1 MADIALSNVWSV
13 RQFVTTI
20 LFVFTLLFWGENIF
34 AQERCE
40 TVQYMQQLRNQGK
53 LPQSDAQFEQWLK
66 QKRDLQKRMLQQQG
80 ETHRQQDEPYQIPV
94 VVHVIHNGEPVGT
107 GTNISD
113 AQIFSQLDVI
123 NNDFKRLNADASN
136 TPAEFLPVAG
146 SMDIEFVL
154 AKSDPNGLC
163 TNGIV
168 RVQGSKSSWSRVPD
182 DATLKSQSYWPSENY
197 LNIWVTDLSGLS
209 LGYAQF
215 PVSNLEGLE
224 EYQSGLAQTDGVV
237 IDYEAFGSNDYGPFV
252 LEPDYNKGRTT
263 THELGHFFGLRHI
276 WGDETCGTDYVDDT
290 PQQRSSTTSC
300 PSHPQ
305 TSVCGQSIVKM
316 FQNFMDYTDDVCMNL
331 LTVGQIERMEFILND
346 PAVPRRMSLLTSPGL
361 ETPAIC
367 ERIDVAVNRIDSPT
381 PISCSTTAPLS
392 ITILNRSDVELN
404 SITLS
409 YQVNQSGQANV
420 VLPVTPAL
428 PSGATRLINL
438 ASAVNLTTGL
448 NNVFIE
454 ITEANGEADEDP
466 SNSFINA
473 TVLVDQSEDYL
484 PLRQRFDVLNWPTV
498 SPSGG
503 IEWELT
509 PTNFGNSASVQAFN
523 QGIVGEEVWLATP
536 VLDFKNVSKASMF
549 FDISYGWNQT
559 EYDRFKIVASKD
571 CGKTYPII
579 LLNEDASQLQR
590 EVSFT
595 SWQPANTGD
604 WWLRRFENLNEF
616 SGEEQIRFAFVFTN
630 ATGNNLY
637 LDNIEFFLDDDP
649 TPPEVEEPYAIYWK
663 NNLEATV
670 TFNLAER
677 QTIGIYVVD
686 VMGREFINTTATDI
700 LNQTFPIELGNAA
713 DGIYIMRIQVGD
725 RFYAS
730 KFYLS
735 R

>member
-1 MADIALSNVWSV
+1 V
-13 RQFVTTI
+13 RQLVATI
-20 LFVFTLLFWGENIF
+20 LFLSTSLFLRENVY

-53 LPQSDAQFEQWLK
+53 LPQTDDQFEQWLSR
-66 QKRDLQKRMLQQQG
+66 KRDLQKRMLQQQG
-80 ETHRQQDEPYQIPV
+80 ETQRQQDEPYQIPV

-113 AQIFSQLDVI
+113 AQIFSQLAVV
-123 NNDFKRLNADASN
+123 NQDFKRLNADAAN
-136 TPAEFLPVAG
+136 TPAEFQAVAG

-168 RVQGSKSSWSRVPD
+168 RVQGSKSSWLRVPD
-182 DATLKSQSYWPSENY
+182 DASLKSQSYWPSEDY

-237 IDYEAFGSNDYGPFV
+237 IDYEVFGSDDYGPFD
-252 LEPDYNKGRTT
+252 LDPDYNKGRTT

-290 PQQRSSTTSC
+290 PQQRSSTTNC

-305 TSVCGQSIVKM
+305 TSICGNSIVKM
-316 FQNFMDYTDDVCMNL
+316 FQNYMDYTDDVCMNL
-331 LTVGQIERMEFILND
+331 LTAGQIERMEFILND

-367 ERIDVAVNRIDSPT
+367 ERIDVAINTIDSPT

-420 VLPVTPAL
+420 VLPIAPAL

-473 TVLVDQSEDYL
+473 TVLVDQSTDYL

-498 SPSGG
+498 SPHGG
-503 IEWELT
+503 AEWELT
-509 PTNFGNSASVQAFN
+509 ATNFGNSSTVQAFN

-536 VLDFKNVSKASMF
+536 VLDFKNISKASMF
-549 FDISYGWNQT
+549 FDISYGWNQA

-670 TFNLAER
+670 TFNLTER

-686 VMGREFINTTATDI
+686 VMGREFINTKATDI

-713 DGIYIMRIQVGD
+713 AGIYIMRVQVGD

>member
-1 MADIALSNVWSV
+1 
-13 RQFVTTI
+13 
-20 LFVFTLLFWGENIF
+20 
-34 AQERCE
+34 
-40 TVQYMQQLRNQGK
+40 MQQLRNQGK
-53 LPQSDAQFEQWLK
+53 LPQTDDQFEQWLSR
-66 QKRDLQKRMLQQQG
+66 KRDLQKRMLQQQG
-80 ETHRQQDEPYQIPV
+80 ETQRQQDEPYQIPV
-94 VVHVIHNGEPVGT
+94 VVHVIHNGEPIGT

-113 AQIFSQLDVI
+113 AQIFSQLAVI
-123 NNDFKRLNADASN
+123 NNDFKRLNADADN
-136 TPAEFLPVAG
+136 TPTEFLPAAG

-182 DATLKSQSYWPSENY
+182 DASLKSQSYWPSEDY
-197 LNIWVTDLSGLS
+197 LNIWVTNLSGLS

-215 PVSNLEGLE
+215 PVSTLEGLE

-237 IDYEAFGSNDYGPFV
+237 IDYEVFGSDDYGPFD
-252 LEPDYNKGRTT
+252 LDPDYNKGRTT

-276 WGDETCGTDYVDDT
+276 WGDSNCGNDYVTDT
-290 PQQRSSTTSC
+290 PTQEDSTTSC
-300 PSHPQ
+300 PTNPQ
-305 TSVCGQSIVKM
+305 NSGCGAFNRM
-316 FQNFMDYTDDVCMNL
+316 FQNYMDYTDDACMNI
-331 LTVGQIERMEFILND
+331 LTTGQVERMDFILND
-346 PAVPRRMSLLTSPGL
+346 PTVPRRMSLLTSPGL

-367 ERIDVAVNRIDSPT
+367 ERIDVAVTRIDSPS
-381 PISCSTTAPLS
+381 PISCSITAPLS
-392 ITILNRSDVELN
+392 ITVLNRSDVELN

-428 PSGATRLINL
+428 PSGATRILNL
-438 ASAVNLTTGL
+438 AAAVNLTTGL

-473 TVLVDQSEDYL
+473 TVLVDQSTDYL
-484 PLRQRFDVLNWPTV
+484 PLRQRFDALNWPTV
-498 SPSGG
+498 SPLGG
-503 IEWELT
+503 AAWELT
-509 PTNFGNSASVQAFN
+509 ATNFGNSATVQAFN
-523 QGIVGEEVWLATP
+523 QGIDGEEVWLATP

-549 FDISYGWNQT
+549 FDISYGWNQA

-616 SGEEQIRFAFVFTN
+616 SGEEQIRFAFIFTN

-713 DGIYIMRIQVGD
+713 TGIYILRVRVGD

>member
-1 MADIALSNVWSV
+1 MRQLVTFLLLSS
-13 RQFVTTI
+13 
-20 LFVFTLLFWGENIF
+20 LFSLSGFYAH

-123 NNDFKRLNADASN
+123 NNDFKRLNTDASN

-276 WGDETCGTDYVDDT
+276 WGDSNCGNDYVTDT
-290 PQQRSSTTSC
+290 PTQEDSTTSC
-300 PSHPQ
+300 PTNPQ
-305 TSVCGQSIVKM
+305 SSGCGAFNRM
-316 FQNFMDYTDDVCMNL
+316 FQNYMDYTDDACMNI
-331 LTVGQIERMEFILND
+331 LTTGQVERMDFILND

-367 ERIDVAVNRIDSPT
+367 ERIDVAVNRIDSPS

-409 YQVNQSGQANV
+409 YQVNQLSQSNV
-420 VLPVTPAL
+420 VLPITPAL

-498 SPSGG
+498 SPLGG
-503 IEWELT
+503 VEWELT
-509 PTNFGNSASVQAFN
+509 STNFGNSATVQAFN
-523 QGIVGEEVWLATP
+523 QGIVGEEVWLTTP
-536 VLDFKNVSKASMF
+536 IIDLSSITKASIF
-549 FDISYGWNQT
+549 FDYSYALNETKNDGLRVLIST
-559 EYDRFKIVASKD
+559 D
-571 CGKTYPII
+571 CGKTYQPSTFNKQGQALSI
-579 LLNEDASQLQR
+579 E
-590 EVSFT
+590 T
-595 SWQPANTGD
+595 SNQPWQPTTDFGWHKD
-604 WWLRRFENLNEF
+604 KFLSLSEY
-616 SGEEQIRFAFVFTN
+616 SGEQQIRIAFVFTN
-630 ATGNNLY
+630 ARGNNLY
-637 LDNIEFFLDDDP
+637 LDNVEFFLDDDP
-649 TPPEVEEPYAIYWK
+649 TRLDVNEPYSIYWK
-663 NNLEATV
+663 NGDEATV
-670 TFNLAER
+670 TFNLSER
-677 QTIGIYVVD
+677 QAIGIYVVD
-686 VMGREFINTTATDI
+686 VMGREFINTTATNI

>member
-1 MADIALSNVWSV
+1 
-13 RQFVTTI
+13 
-20 LFVFTLLFWGENIF
+20 
-34 AQERCE
+34 
-40 TVQYMQQLRNQGK
+40 MQQLRNQGK
-53 LPQSDAQFEQWLK
+53 LPQTDDQFEQWLSR
-66 QKRDLQKRMLQQQG
+66 KRDLQKRMLQQQG
-80 ETHRQQDEPYQIPV
+80 ETQRQQDEPYQIPV

-113 AQIFSQLDVI
+113 AQIFSQLAVI
-123 NNDFKRLNADASN
+123 NNDFKRLNADANN
-136 TPAEFLPVAG
+136 TPTEFLPAAG

-182 DATLKSQSYWPSENY
+182 DASLKSQSYWPSENY
-197 LNIWVTDLSGLS
+197 LNIWVTNLSGLS

-215 PVSNLEGLE
+215 PVSTLEGLE

-237 IDYEAFGSNDYGPFV
+237 IDYEVFGSDDYGPFD
-252 LEPDYNKGRTT
+252 LDPDYNKGRTT

-276 WGDETCGTDYVDDT
+276 WGDSNCGNDYVTDT
-290 PQQRSSTTSC
+290 PTQEDSTTSC
-300 PSHPQ
+300 PTNPQ
-305 TSVCGQSIVKM
+305 SSGCGAFNRM
-316 FQNFMDYTDDVCMNL
+316 FQNYMDYTDDACMNI
-331 LTVGQIERMEFILND
+331 LTTGQVERMDFILND
-346 PAVPRRMSLLTSPGL
+346 PTVPRRMSLLTSPGL

-367 ERIDVAVNRIDSPT
+367 ERIDVAVTRIDSPS

-392 ITILNRSDVELN
+392 ITVLNRSDVELN

-428 PSGATRLINL
+428 PSGATRILNL
-438 ASAVNLTTGL
+438 AAAVNLTTGL

-473 TVLVDQSEDYL
+473 TVLVDQSTDYL
-484 PLRQRFDVLNWPTV
+484 PLRQRFDALNWPTV
-498 SPSGG
+498 SPLGG
-503 IEWELT
+503 AAWELT
-509 PTNFGNSASVQAFN
+509 ATNFGNSATVQAFN
-523 QGIVGEEVWLATP
+523 QGIDGEEVWLATP

-549 FDISYGWNQT
+549 FDISYGWNQA

-630 ATGNNLY
+630 AMGNNLY

-649 TPPEVEEPYAIYWK
+649 TPPEVEEPYAIYWE

-686 VMGREFINTTATDI
+686 IMGREFINTTATDI

-713 DGIYIMRIQVGD
+713 SGIYILRVRIGD

>member
-1 MADIALSNVWSV
+1 LADIALSNVWSV
-13 RQFVTTI
+13 RQLVATI
-20 LFVFTLLFWGENIF
+20 LFLSTSLFLRENVY

-53 LPQSDAQFEQWLK
+53 LPQTDDQFEQWLSR
-66 QKRDLQKRMLQQQG
+66 KRDLQKRMLQQQG
-80 ETHRQQDEPYQIPV
+80 ETQRQQDEPYQIPV

-113 AQIFSQLDVI
+113 AQIFSQLAVV
-123 NNDFKRLNADASN
+123 NQDFKRLNADAAN
-136 TPAEFLPVAG
+136 TPAEFQAVAG

-168 RVQGSKSSWSRVPD
+168 RVQGSKSSWLRVPD
-182 DATLKSQSYWPSENY
+182 DASLKSQSYWPSEDY

-237 IDYEAFGSNDYGPFV
+237 IDYEVFGSDDYGPFD
-252 LEPDYNKGRTT
+252 LDPDYNKGRTT

-290 PQQRSSTTSC
+290 PQQRSSTTNC

-305 TSVCGQSIVKM
+305 TSICGNSIVKM
-316 FQNFMDYTDDVCMNL
+316 FQNYMDYTDDVCMNL
-331 LTVGQIERMEFILND
+331 LTAGQIERMEFILND

-367 ERIDVAVNRIDSPT
+367 ERIDVAINTIDSPT

-420 VLPVTPAL
+420 VLPIAPAL

-473 TVLVDQSEDYL
+473 TVLVDQSTDYL

-498 SPSGG
+498 SPHGG
-503 IEWELT
+503 AEWELT
-509 PTNFGNSASVQAFN
+509 ATNFGNSATVQAFN

-549 FDISYGWNQT
+549 FDISYGWNQA

-670 TFNLAER
+670 TFNLTER

-686 VMGREFINTTATDI
+686 VMGREFINTKATDI

-713 DGIYIMRIQVGD
+713 AGIYIMRVQVGD

>member
-1 MADIALSNVWSV
+1 M
-13 RQFVTTI
+13 RQFVATI
-20 LFVFTLLFWGENIF
+20 LFLSASLFLSKTLY

-53 LPQSDAQFEQWLK
+53 LPQTDDQFERWLST
-66 QKRDLQKRMLQQQG
+66 KRDLQKRMLQQRG
-80 ETHRQQDEPYQIPV
+80 ETHRQQNEPYQIPV
-94 VVHVIHNGEPVGT
+94 VVHVIHKGEPVGT

-113 AQIFSQLDVI
+113 AQIFSQLAVI
-123 NNDFKRLNADASN
+123 NNDFKRLNADTVN

-146 SMDIEFVL
+146 SMDLEFVL

-182 DATLKSQSYWPSENY
+182 DATLKSQSYWPSEHY

-224 EYQSGLAQTDGVV
+224 EYQSGLATTDGVV
-237 IDYEAFGSNDYGPFV
+237 IDYDVFGSDDFGPFD
-252 LEPDYNKGRTT
+252 LDPDYNKGRTT
-263 THELGHFFGLRHI
+263 THELGHFFGLRHL

-290 PQQRSSTTSC
+290 PQQRSSTTNC

-305 TSVCGQSIVKM
+305 TSICGSPIVKM
-316 FQNFMDYTDDVCMNL
+316 FQNYMDYTDDACMNI
-331 LTVGQIERMEFILND
+331 LTTGQVERMDFILND
-346 PAVPRRMSLLTSPGL
+346 PTVPRRKSLLTSPGL
-361 ETPAIC
+361 ITPANC
-367 ERIDVAVNRIDSPT
+367 ERIDVAINKINSPS
-381 PISCSTTAPLS
+381 PISCSTTAPLTIS
-392 ITILNRSDVELN
+392 ILNRSDVELTA
-404 SITLS
+404 ITLT
-409 YQVNQSGQANV
+409 YQVNQQGQANV
-420 VLPVTPAL
+420 ILPLTPAL
-428 PSGATRLINL
+428 PSGSVQTINL
-438 ASAVNLTTGL
+438 ASAVNLNPGM

-454 ITEANGEADEDP
+454 ITEANGEVDEDP

-473 TVLVDQSEDYL
+473 TVLVDQSTDYL
-484 PLRQRFDVLNWPTV
+484 PLRQRFDDLNWPTI
-498 SPSGG
+498 SPLGG
-503 IEWELT
+503 VEWGLT
-509 PTNFGNSASVQAFN
+509 STNFGNSASVQAYN
-523 QGIVGEEVWLATP
+523 QGIIGEEVWLATP
-536 VLDFKNVSKASMF
+536 VLDFRNVIKASMF
-549 FDISYGWNQT
+549 FDLSYGWNQS

-571 CGKTYPII
+571 CGKTYPIV
-579 LLNEDASQLQR
+579 LLNEDASQFQK

-595 SWQPANTGD
+595 RWQPANVND
-604 WWLRRFENLNEF
+604 WWIRRFKNLNEF
-616 SGEEQIRFAFVFTN
+616 SGEEQVRIAFVFTN

-649 TPPEVEEPYAIYWK
+649 TIPEVEEPYAIYWK
-663 NNLEATV
+663 NNLEATL

-700 LNQTFPIELGNAA
+700 LNQTFPIDLGNVA
-713 DGIYIMRIQVGD
+713 DGIYILRVRIGD

>member
-1 MADIALSNVWSV
+1 
-13 RQFVTTI
+13 
-20 LFVFTLLFWGENIF
+20 
-34 AQERCE
+34 
-40 TVQYMQQLRNQGK
+40 MQQLRNQGK
-53 LPQSDAQFEQWLK
+53 LPQTDDQFEQWLSR
-66 QKRDLQKRMLQQQG
+66 KRDLQKRMLQQQG
-80 ETHRQQDEPYQIPV
+80 ETQRQQDEPYQIPV

-113 AQIFSQLDVI
+113 AQIFSQLAVV
-123 NNDFKRLNADASN
+123 NQDFKRLNADAAN
-136 TPAEFLPVAG
+136 TPAEFQAVAG

-182 DATLKSQSYWPSENY
+182 DASLKSQSYWPSEDY

-237 IDYEAFGSNDYGPFV
+237 IDYEVFGSDDYGPFD
-252 LEPDYNKGRTT
+252 LDPDYNKGRTT

-290 PQQRSSTTSC
+290 PQQRSSTTNC

-305 TSVCGQSIVKM
+305 TSICGNSIVKM
-316 FQNFMDYTDDVCMNL
+316 FQNYMDYTDDVCMNL
-331 LTVGQIERMEFILND
+331 LTAGQIERMEFILND

-367 ERIDVAVNRIDSPT
+367 ERIDVAINTIDSPT

-428 PSGATRLINL
+428 SSGATRILNL
-438 ASAVNLTTGL
+438 AAAVNLTTGL

-473 TVLVDQSEDYL
+473 MVLVDQSTDYL

-498 SPSGG
+498 SPYGG
-503 IEWELT
+503 VEWELT
-509 PTNFGNSASVQAFN
+509 STNFGNSATLQAFN

-549 FDISYGWNQT
+549 FDYSYAFNGIENDRLRVVISTN
-559 EYDRFKIVASKD
+559 
-571 CGKTYPII
+571 CGESYQPLNPAFDKSGA
-579 LLNEDASQLQR
+579 LLAVQ
-590 EVSFT
+590 
-595 SWQPANTGD
+595 
-604 WWLRRFENLNEF
+604 NLNQPWTPSSTNDWFIKQNDPFINLSEF
-616 SGEEQIRFAFVFTN
+616 AGEEKVRIAFVFTN

-670 TFNLAER
+670 TFNLTER

-686 VMGREFINTTATDI
+686 VMGREFINTKATDI

-713 DGIYIMRIQVGD
+713 AGIYIMRVQVGD

>member
-1 MADIALSNVWSV
+1 
-13 RQFVTTI
+13 
-20 LFVFTLLFWGENIF
+20 
-34 AQERCE
+34 
-40 TVQYMQQLRNQGK
+40 
-53 LPQSDAQFEQWLK
+53 
-66 QKRDLQKRMLQQQG
+66 
-80 ETHRQQDEPYQIPV
+80 
-94 VVHVIHNGEPVGT
+94 
-107 GTNISD
+107 
-113 AQIFSQLDVI
+113 
-123 NNDFKRLNADASN
+123 
-136 TPAEFLPVAG
+136 
-146 SMDIEFVL
+146 
-154 AKSDPNGLC
+154 
-163 TNGIV
+163 V

-182 DATLKSQSYWPSENY
+182 DASLKSQSYWPSENY

-215 PVSNLEGLE
+215 PVSNLDGLE

-237 IDYEAFGSNDYGPFV
+237 IDYEVFGSDDYGPFD
-252 LEPDYNKGRTT
+252 LDPDYNKGRTT

-276 WGDETCGTDYVDDT
+276 WGDETCGTDHVDDT

-316 FQNFMDYTDDVCMNL
+316 FQNYMDYTDDVCMNL
-331 LTVGQIERMEFILND
+331 LTAGQIERMEFILND

-367 ERIDVAVNRIDSPT
+367 ERIDVAVNRIDSPS

-409 YQVNQSGQANV
+409 YQINQSGQANL

-428 PSGATRLINL
+428 PSGATRAINL

-448 NNVFIE
+448 NAVFIE

-498 SPSGG
+498 SPLGG
-503 IEWELT
+503 VEWELT
-509 PTNFGNSASVQAFN
+509 STNFGNSATVQAFN
-523 QGIVGEEVWLATP
+523 QGIVGEEVWLTTP
-536 VLDFKNVSKASMF
+536 VLDFSSITKASMF
-549 FDISYGWNQT
+549 FDYSYALNGLNNDGLRVLIST
-559 EYDRFKIVASKD
+559 D
-571 CGKTYPII
+571 CGKTYQPSTFNKQGQS
-579 LLNEDASQLQR
+579 LSVE
-590 EVSFT
+590 T
-595 SWQPANTGD
+595 SNQPWQPTTDFGWRKD
-604 WWLRRFENLNEF
+604 EFLNLSEY
-616 SGEEQIRFAFVFTN
+616 SGEHQIRIAFVFTN
-630 ATGNNLY
+630 ARGNNLY
-637 LDNIEFFLDDDP
+637 LDNVEFFLDDDQ
-649 TPPEVEEPYAIYWK
+649 TRLDVNEPYSIYWK
-663 NNLEATV
+663 NGDEATI
-670 TFNLAER
+670 TFNLSER
-677 QTIGIYVVD
+677 QAIGVYVVD

-713 DGIYIMRIQVGD
+713 AGIYIMRIQVGD

>member
-1 MADIALSNVWSV
+1 
-13 RQFVTTI
+13 
-20 LFVFTLLFWGENIF
+20 
-34 AQERCE
+34 
-40 TVQYMQQLRNQGK
+40 MQQLRNQGK
-53 LPQSDAQFEQWLK
+53 LPQTDEQFEQWLSR
-66 QKRDLQKRMLQQQG
+66 KRDLQKRMLQQQG
-80 ETHRQQDEPYQIPV
+80 ETQRQQDEPYQIPV

-113 AQIFSQLDVI
+113 AQIFSQLAVI
-123 NNDFKRLNADASN
+123 NNDFKRLNADADN
-136 TPAEFLPVAG
+136 TPTEFLPAAG

-182 DATLKSQSYWPSENY
+182 DASLKSQSYWPSEDY
-197 LNIWVTDLSGLS
+197 LNIWVTNLSGLS

-215 PVSNLEGLE
+215 PVSTLEGLE

-237 IDYEAFGSNDYGPFV
+237 IDYEVFGSDDYGPFD
-252 LEPDYNKGRTT
+252 LDPDYNKGRTT

-276 WGDETCGTDYVDDT
+276 WGDSNCGNDYVTDT
-290 PQQRSSTTSC
+290 PTQEDSTTSC
-300 PSHPQ
+300 PTNPQ
-305 TSVCGQSIVKM
+305 SSGCGAFNRM
-316 FQNFMDYTDDVCMNL
+316 FQNYMDYTDDACMNI
-331 LTVGQIERMEFILND
+331 LTTGQVERMDFILND
-346 PAVPRRMSLLTSPGL
+346 PTVPRRMSLLTSPGL

-367 ERIDVAVNRIDSPT
+367 ERIDVAVTRIDSPP

-392 ITILNRSDVELN
+392 ITVLNRSDVELN

-428 PSGATRLINL
+428 PSGATRILNL
-438 ASAVNLTTGL
+438 AAAVNLITGL

-473 TVLVDQSEDYL
+473 TVLVDQSTDYL
-484 PLRQRFDVLNWPTV
+484 PLRQRFDALNWPTV
-498 SPSGG
+498 SPLGG
-503 IEWELT
+503 AAWELT
-509 PTNFGNSASVQAFN
+509 ATNFGNSATVQAFN
-523 QGIVGEEVWLATP
+523 QGIDGEEVWLATP
-536 VLDFKNVSKASMF
+536 VLDFKNISKASMF
-549 FDISYGWNQT
+549 FDISYGWNQA

-595 SWQPANTGD
+595 SWQPVNTGD

-686 VMGREFINTTATDI
+686 IMGREFINTTATDI

-713 DGIYIMRIQVGD
+713 SGIYILRVRIGD

>member
-1 MADIALSNVWSV
+1 V
-13 RQFVTTI
+13 RQLVATI
-20 LFVFTLLFWGENIF
+20 LFLSTSLFLRENVY

-53 LPQSDAQFEQWLK
+53 LPQTDDQFEQWLSR
-66 QKRDLQKRMLQQQG
+66 KRDLQKRMLQQQG
-80 ETHRQQDEPYQIPV
+80 ETQRQQDEPYQIPV

-113 AQIFSQLDVI
+113 AQIFSQLAVI
-123 NNDFKRLNADASN
+123 NNDFKRLNADAEN
-136 TPAEFLPVAG
+136 TPAEFLPVTG

-182 DATLKSQSYWPSENY
+182 DASLKSQSYWPSENY

-237 IDYEAFGSNDYGPFV
+237 IDYEVFGSDDYGPFD
-252 LEPDYNKGRTT
+252 LDPDYNKGRTT

-290 PQQRSSTTSC
+290 PQQRSSTTNC

-305 TSVCGQSIVKM
+305 TSICGNSIVKM
-316 FQNFMDYTDDVCMNL
+316 FQNYMDYTDDVCMNL
-331 LTVGQIERMEFILND
+331 LTAGQIERMEFILND

-367 ERIDVAVNRIDSPT
+367 ERIDVAINTIDSPT

-420 VLPVTPAL
+420 VLPIAPAL

-473 TVLVDQSEDYL
+473 TVLVDQSTDYL

-498 SPSGG
+498 SPHGG
-503 IEWELT
+503 AEWELT
-509 PTNFGNSASVQAFN
+509 ATNFGNSSTVQAFN

-536 VLDFKNVSKASMF
+536 VLDFKNISKASMF
-549 FDISYGWNQT
+549 FDYSYAFNGIENDRLRVVISTN
-559 EYDRFKIVASKD
+559 
-571 CGKTYPII
+571 CGESYQPLNPAFDKSGA
-579 LLNEDASQLQR
+579 LLAVQ
-590 EVSFT
+590 
-595 SWQPANTGD
+595 
-604 WWLRRFENLNEF
+604 NLNQPWTPSSTNDWFIKQNDPFINLSEF
-616 SGEEQIRFAFVFTN
+616 AGEEKVRIAFVFTN

-686 VMGREFINTTATDI
+686 VMGREFINTKATDI

-713 DGIYIMRIQVGD
+713 AGIYIMRVQVGD